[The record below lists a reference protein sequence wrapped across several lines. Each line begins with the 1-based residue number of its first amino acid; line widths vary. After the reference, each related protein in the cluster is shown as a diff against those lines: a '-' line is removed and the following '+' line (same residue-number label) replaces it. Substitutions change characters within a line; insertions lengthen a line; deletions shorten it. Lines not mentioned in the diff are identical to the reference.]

1 MEISVVLE
9 PNELG
14 GFTVSLPSV
23 PGCVSEGD
31 TKEEALKNF
40 KEALELH
47 LELDEAELPQD
58 NSFTVEK
65 ITI

>member
-47 LELDEAELPQD
+47 LELDESEFPKE
-58 NSFTVEK
+58 NRFTIEK